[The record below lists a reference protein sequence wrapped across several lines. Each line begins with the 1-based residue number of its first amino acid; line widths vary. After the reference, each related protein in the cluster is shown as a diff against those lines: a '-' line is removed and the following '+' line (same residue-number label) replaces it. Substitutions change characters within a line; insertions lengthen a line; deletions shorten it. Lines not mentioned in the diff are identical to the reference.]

1 MAEVHGCGE
10 EARSSARRQVAR
22 EGTVNPGSGDF
33 FRVYFF
39 TCYFPGSNHNRPMDP
54 AKRAQL
60 ARRLDKKVITVG
72 YPCPSK
78 QNSGERAGGAAAAK
92 AEGEID
98 QSL

>member
-1 MAEVHGCGE
+1 MGA
-10 EARSSARRQVAR
+10 ARKRGAAPGGRWPGRAQSTQDQVLSSMVD
-22 EGTVNPGSGDF
+22 S
-33 FRVYFF
+33 F

-78 QNSGERAGGAAAAK
+78 QNSGERAGGTAAAK
-92 AEGEID
+92 AEREID